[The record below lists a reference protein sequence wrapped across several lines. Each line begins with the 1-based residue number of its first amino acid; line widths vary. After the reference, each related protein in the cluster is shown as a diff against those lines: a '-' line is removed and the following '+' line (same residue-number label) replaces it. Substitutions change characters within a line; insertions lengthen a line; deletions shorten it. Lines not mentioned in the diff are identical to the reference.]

1 MAVTVKTKD
10 RKAGPHQVGSC
21 YIVYGHDVET
31 LSFDWGNVKLLSSPD
46 VAGGDT
52 MTFGMVVLEPGKG
65 HARHNHPDA
74 DEILFIISGE
84 GEQMLDDEEPVPI
97 RPGASIYVPR
107 GVFHSTL
114 NTGWEPLRFVVVY
127 APAGTEKVLRELPD
141 VTIVPPGRLP

>member
-1 MAVTVKTKD
+1 MQKIGTGYV
-10 RKAGPHQVGSC
+10 
-21 YIVYGHDVET
+21 VYGHDVET
-31 LSFDWGNVKLLSSPD
+31 LSFDWGNVKLLSTPA

-65 HARHNHPDA
+65 HSRHNHPDA

-84 GEQMLDDEEPVPI
+84 GEQMLDDHEAVRI

-107 GVFHSTL
+107 GVYHSTL

-141 VTIVPPGRLP
+141 VTIVPAGEIA